1 MVTEHGR
8 LQAGFAGRVG
18 VKPGRDKKTIFVKVS
33 PEDIERFQRENDT
46 KKTSPTLE
54 SSNLVSSTSSSV
66 KKKSVS
72 ILLTMPSTDID
83 DDAEKTLSHCA
94 TFQTSDPQNRHH
106 ILPSKSGIS
115 ICEIASDSQT
125 ENVHKL
131 HNAILEFFDPV
142 PSL

>member
-1 MVTEHGR
+1 M
-8 LQAGFAGRVG
+8 LC
-18 VKPGRDKKTIFVKVS
+18 RDKKQFFVKVS

-115 ICEIASDSQT
+115 ICEIAKF
-125 ENVHKL
+125 VKL
-131 HNAILEFFDPV
+131 QAIPK
-142 PSL
+142 